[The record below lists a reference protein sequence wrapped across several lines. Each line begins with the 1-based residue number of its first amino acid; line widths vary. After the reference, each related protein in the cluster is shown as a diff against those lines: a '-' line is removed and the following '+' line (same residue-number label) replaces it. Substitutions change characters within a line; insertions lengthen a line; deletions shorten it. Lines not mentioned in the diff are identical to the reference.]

1 MGLAFKNICAVI
13 INPTGHCSEQPAQ
26 IDSAPDGND
35 SLVHIR
41 EDWFTKRMERQ
52 CTIKSGYVKRGYVVK
67 HGNGMKHACIC
78 YYINLCDIGE
88 NMIYNPVVP
97 KERALP
103 LKKILKMLEQ

>member
-1 MGLAFKNICAVI
+1 MIYEKNGK
-13 INPTGHCSEQPAQ
+13 TS
-26 IDSAPDGND
+26 
-35 SLVHIR
+35 
-41 EDWFTKRMERQ
+41 
-52 CTIKSGYVKRGYVVK
+52 CTINSGYVKRGYVVK

-97 KERALP
+97 KERALLKST